1 MKLQPYTKQMSKMLT
16 EIKNLLLK
24 SKEIILSNF
33 VVALFIAIYTIAFS
47 SITIVRHNTYSSN
60 AWDLGIFD
68 QSLWSTLNY
77 GRLLWNTPELGSHFG
92 FHFQPILFVILPV
105 YAICQSPLTLL
116 IIQSLVIGL
125 GAIPVYCLAKDELGK
140 FAGTFFA
147 MLYLLYPALHGVN
160 WFEFHP
166 EAFMP
171 ILLLLCFYYF
181 KRGQWTVYF
190 PFLFLALMCKETV
203 SVVVVSLGLYF
214 LCLRRK
220 TIMKLLR
227 REKSD
232 RKNTSEVIIAIITI
246 FLGVL
251 WFIVALTVISHF
263 NPQGYVFIDAY
274 SRFGED
280 FPSII
285 FNILRNP
292 IYALE
297 VAFTPLNEKLAFLV
311 ALFAP
316 LAFLSF
322 LDGPSIS
329 ISFPY
334 LATLLLSSKT
344 SQYQIGYQYPA
355 PLIPF
360 IFVSAIYGVKYL
372 VRRKNAV
379 NYNFVRKPLF
389 LMVLCSSILLCSQVF
404 YVWMPSM
411 RGLAP
416 MMPLHQEALNL
427 GISMIPPYASVST
440 QDNIFP
446 HVSHRLNAYP
456 FFERGT
462 EYILVDSLYG
472 NYWLPIPL
480 EPKSLKTALPDLVKN
495 DTYGIMVAV
504 DGIWLLKMNYTDE
517 QVDLPFKNGVKAKF
531 YNNLNVSGEA
541 VFEETLFKIDR
552 IWDQYSLFAKVNEN
566 FSIRFEG
573 YIHSAECGNYVF
585 QLEGD
590 GTTRLYIEQQLI
602 FEWKPQSQTSLKP
615 VFLEEG
621 YHKIAIEYVK
631 SMIPATL
638 KLYWK
643 PPWTNSME
651 IVPTEYLYLSPL

>member
-1 MKLQPYTKQMSKMLT
+1 LNVPTK
-16 EIKNLLLK
+16 IKNLPSK
-24 SKEIILSNF
+24 SKEIILSNPM
-33 VVALFIAIYTIAFS
+33 VAVSIAIYTIAFS
-47 SITIVRHNTYSSN
+47 SITIIRHNTYGSH

-125 GAIPVYCLAKDELGK
+125 GAIPVYWLAKDELGK

-166 EAFMP
+166 EAFVP
-171 ILLLLCFYYF
+171 ILLLLSFYYL
-181 KRGQWTVYF
+181 KRGRWTAYF

-214 LCLRRK
+214 LYLRRK

-292 IYALE
+292 VYALE
-297 VAFTPLNEKLAFLV
+297 VAFTPLNAKLAFLV

-322 LDGPSIS
+322 LDAPSLS

-334 LATLLLSSKT
+334 LAILLLSSKT
-344 SQYQIGYQYPA
+344 PQYQIGFQYPA

-360 IFVSAIYGVKYL
+360 IFVSAIYGVKHL
-372 VRRKNAV
+372 VRRKNAA
-379 NYNFVRKPLF
+379 NHSFVRKPLF
-389 LMVLCSSILLCSQVF
+389 LMALCSSILLCSQVF
-404 YVWMPSM
+404 YVWAPFM

-416 MMPLHQEALNL
+416 ITLPHQEALNL

-440 QDNIFP
+440 QGNIFP
-446 HVSHRLNAYP
+446 HVSHRLSAYP

-462 EYILVDSLYG
+462 EYILVDSLHG

-517 QVDLPFKNGVKAKF
+517 QVDLPFKNGLKAKF
-531 YNNLNVSGEA
+531 YNNLNVSGETI
-541 VFEETLFKIDR
+541 FEETLFKLDR
-552 IWDQYSLFAKVNEN
+552 TWDQYSLFAKVNEN

-573 YIHSAECGNYVF
+573 YIHSAESGNYVF

-602 FEWKPQSQTSLKP
+602 FGWKPQSQTSLKP

-631 SMIPATL
+631 SGIPATL